1 MFTGI
6 VMGVNNMIDKLRKI
20 NNDLI
25 EKNKNNQEIL
35 KKQNLIHE
43 MLDFDD
49 LFFRINVEDAYG
61 ILRDLG
67 FEENQLKEVYLELID
82 KKNY

>member
-1 MFTGI
+1 
-6 VMGVNNMIDKLRKI
+6 MIEKLRKI
-20 NNDLI
+20 NDELI
-25 EKNKNNQEIL
+25 EKNKDNQELL

-67 FEENQLKEVYLELID
+67 FEENQLKEVYLKLID

>member
-6 VMGVNNMIDKLRKI
+6 VMGVNNMIEKLRKI